1 MTTAAESGPSRLES
15 RLPLLPVM
23 RYLILLLLSVP
34 LSAQLVSVGV
44 KAGIPFGDPLGT
56 NRESRPY
63 VIGPTVEVRLP
74 AGFAVEASAL
84 YRRLGQSYAF
94 SYAPESG
101 VLTSINNRIRGN
113 AWEFPVVGKYYFK
126 SPESS
131 WQPFFGTG
139 WSLRTIDWKS
149 DGATI
154 TTGPNGQVVTPFHTS
169 DRSGLNVG
177 ATFAAGV
184 RLRVSRFSVLPELR
198 YTRWGG
204 VDGTQ
209 RRNEGGFF
217 LGFRF

>member
-1 MTTAAESGPSRLES
+1 M
-15 RLPLLPVM
+15 
-23 RYLILLLLSVP
+23 
-34 LSAQLVSVGV
+34 GV
-44 KAGIPFGDPLGT
+44 KAGVPFVDPLGP

-63 VIGPTVEVRLP
+63 LVGPTVEVRLP

-84 YRRLGQSYAF
+84 YRRLGQTYAYGYG
-94 SYAPESG
+94 SEPG
-101 VLTSINNRIRGN
+101 VVTSISNRARGN

-126 SPESS
+126 SAESS

-139 WSLRTIDWKS
+139 WSLRTIGWKY
-149 DGATI
+149 DGV
-154 TTGPNGQVVTPFHTS
+154 TTTTTPTGQVVTPFHSS
-169 DRSGLNVG
+169 DRSDLNVG

-184 RLRVSRFSVLPELR
+184 RLRVNRFSVLPELR

-204 VDGTQ
+204 ADGTT